1 MGNETEKKGFWRSW
15 MTITILATLVIMTV
29 FLFSNQSPY
38 VPSLQNGNISMNNGT
53 GIKGSANIIDNSTNA
68 MDNDTLFKNSVRVN
82 LGIIAEDLT
91 CVSNAGQTK
100 NFSKIERCG
109 QFLSENANLSLS
121 QTSGYI
127 VSPPLQLSLGEY
139 MSALKYYNIGGIKLE
154 IGARNRNLA
163 QMGDAIGDIQNG
175 TARINMVTHVLFT
188 NEAYGATPSGT
199 NNTVSTNNATF
210 NIRK

>member
-1 MGNETEKKGFWRSW
+1 MDNKEEKKGFWRSW
-15 MTITILATLVIMTV
+15 MTIIILVALTIMTV
-29 FLFSNQSPY
+29 FLFNSHGPY
-38 VPSLQNGNISMNNGT
+38 VPSFQNENISMNNGT
-53 GIKGSANIIDNSTNA
+53 NIKTNITIVA
-68 MDNDTLFKNSVRVN
+68 DNDTLFKNSVRVN
-82 LGIIAEDLT
+82 LGVIAEDLT

-121 QTSGYI
+121 QTSGYV

-139 MSALKYYNIGGIKLE
+139 RNALKYYNIGGIKLE

-175 TARINMVTHVLFT
+175 TARINMVTHLLFT
-188 NEAYGATPSGT
+188 NEVYSTVPGENTTNKILIHPKITSG
-199 NNTVSTNNATF
+199 VGGQ
-210 NIRK
+210 